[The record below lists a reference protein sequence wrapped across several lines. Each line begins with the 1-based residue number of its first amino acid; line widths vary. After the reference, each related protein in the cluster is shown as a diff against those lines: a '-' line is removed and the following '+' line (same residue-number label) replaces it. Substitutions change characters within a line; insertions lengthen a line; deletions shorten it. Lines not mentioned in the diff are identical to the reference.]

1 MSWIRTVPDDQW
13 EGELEPLHGRVV
25 DRDLGRVDHIMAVH
39 SINPRGLA
47 AHDGLYRSAMAGTGT
62 LRKVERELIA
72 YVVSLERLPLLTDPP
87 PARSAPT
94 PQERSA
100 PRSDRY
106 RLANGGDR

>member
-13 EGELEPLHGRVV
+13 VGELEPLH
-25 DRDLGRVDHIMAVH
+25 DHIMAVH

-72 YVVSLERLPLLTDPP
+72 YVVSLENDCH
-87 PARSAPT
+87 
-94 PQERSA
+94 
-100 PRSDRY
+100 Y
-106 RLANGGDR
+106 